1 MISAF
6 FKILSVAILLTGLL
20 AIMVIKNISAEK
32 QKYINELELTLR
44 EEQKINEL
52 YKIEWDHLVSPMNI
66 KKISEMI
73 ITNDYE
79 KYFVVLDNEDI
90 EENNELFNDVIEVYE
105 TSTINQNI
113 IRKLYIYTKYYYSYS
128 MDNNQLWNI
137 NHLEKIEK

>member
-1 MISAF
+1 MISTF
-6 FKILSVAILLTGLL
+6 FKILSVVILLIGLL

-44 EEQKINEL
+44 EEQKKNEL

-79 KYFVVLDNEDI
+79 KYFVVLDDDDI
-90 EENNELFNDVIEVYE
+90 EQNNDLFNDVIEVYD
-105 TSTINQNI
+105 TSKLNQNLA
-113 IRKLYIYTKYYYSYS
+113 R
-128 MDNNQLWNI
+128 
-137 NHLEKIEK
+137 

>member
-6 FKILSVAILLTGLL
+6 FKILSVAVLLTGLL

-52 YKIEWDHLVSPMNI
+52 YKIEWDHLVSLMNI

-105 TSTINQNI
+105 TSTINQNLA
-113 IRKLYIYTKYYYSYS
+113 R
-128 MDNNQLWNI
+128 
-137 NHLEKIEK
+137 

>member
-1 MISAF
+1 MISAL
-6 FKILSVAILLTGLL
+6 FKILSVAVLLTGLL

-90 EENNELFNDVIEVYE
+90 QENNELFNDVITVYD
-105 TSTINQNI
+105 TSTINQNLA
-113 IRKLYIYTKYYYSYS
+113 R
-128 MDNNQLWNI
+128 
-137 NHLEKIEK
+137 

>member
-1 MISAF
+1 MISTF
-6 FKILSVAILLTGLL
+6 FKIFSVVILLIGLL

-90 EENNELFNDVIEVYE
+90 EQNNELFNDVITVYD
-105 TSTINQNI
+105 TSTINQNSA
-113 IRKLYIYTKYYYSYS
+113 R
-128 MDNNQLWNI
+128 
-137 NHLEKIEK
+137 

>member
-79 KYFVVLDNEDI
+79 KYFVVLDDEDI
-90 EENNELFNDVIEVYE
+90 EQNNELFSDVITVYD
-105 TSTINQNI
+105 TSKINQNLA
-113 IRKLYIYTKYYYSYS
+113 R
-128 MDNNQLWNI
+128 
-137 NHLEKIEK
+137 

>member
-1 MISAF
+1 MIF
-6 FKILSVAILLTGLL
+6 LKYFVAVLLTGLL

-90 EENNELFNDVIEVYE
+90 EENNELFNDVIEVYD
-105 TSTINQNI
+105 TSTINQNLA
-113 IRKLYIYTKYYYSYS
+113 R
-128 MDNNQLWNI
+128 
-137 NHLEKIEK
+137 

>member
-6 FKILSVAILLTGLL
+6 FKILSVAVLLTGLL

-66 KKISEMI
+66 KKFSEMI

-105 TSTINQNI
+105 TSTINQNLA
-113 IRKLYIYTKYYYSYS
+113 R
-128 MDNNQLWNI
+128 
-137 NHLEKIEK
+137 